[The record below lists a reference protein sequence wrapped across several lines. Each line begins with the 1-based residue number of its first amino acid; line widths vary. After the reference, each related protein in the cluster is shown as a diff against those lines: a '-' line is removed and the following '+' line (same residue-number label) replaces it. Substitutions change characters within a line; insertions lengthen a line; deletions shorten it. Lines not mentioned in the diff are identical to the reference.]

1 MRPIH
6 TLVKHILMTDVLYLP
21 VATVVSAITDLVEG
35 DAHLGAVTAAVEL
48 CFRITNLGGFSG

>member
-1 MRPIH
+1 
-6 TLVKHILMTDVLYLP
+6 MTDVLYLP